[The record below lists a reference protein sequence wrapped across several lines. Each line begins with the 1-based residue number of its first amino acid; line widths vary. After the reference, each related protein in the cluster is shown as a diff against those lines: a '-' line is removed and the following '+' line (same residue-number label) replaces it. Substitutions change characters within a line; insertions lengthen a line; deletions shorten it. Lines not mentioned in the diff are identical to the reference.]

1 MGIRAASLLA
11 ALTVAFVAS
20 LASRRQESPLSLA
33 EAFVRAADRADRV
46 SLETLVHP
54 DVGAYLRAEDPER
67 WEEVLAGWTSTRFG
81 AEYEIVVREASDVD
95 LYDPELQ
102 AIVFGDKLRF
112 RFPVVPPSHFL
123 IIQIQVPEEM
133 ENGGARIAASG
144 SRAVEGV
151 REDAGRWYL
160 TVPIVEIL
168 PD

>member
-11 ALTVAFVAS
+11 ALTVALVTSVAT
-20 LASRRQESPLSLA
+20 LRQETPLSLA
-33 EAFVRAADRADRV
+33 EAFVRAADSADRS

-54 DVGAYLRAEDPER
+54 DVVAFLTARDPSR
-67 WEEVLAGWTSTRFG
+67 WEDVLAGWASTRFG
-81 AEYEIVVREASDVD
+81 EDYEIVVRAARDVE
-95 LYDPELQ
+95 LYDEEVQ

-112 RFPVVPPSHFL
+112 RFPVVPPTHFL
-123 IIQIQVPEEM
+123 IIQIEVPEDVALEAGHPM
-133 ENGGARIAASG
+133 GTG

-151 REDAGRWYL
+151 REEAGRWYL